1 MQINGRNF
9 TSNSKSKC
17 NPNVTCHYCE
27 RKTHITLD
35 CKVKAWDHANG
46 MLKSQ
51 TDVVV
56 QGSSTLAS
64 TSSIETLQLFMAE
77 KNNCIDT

>member
-1 MQINGRNF
+1 
-9 TSNSKSKC
+9 
-17 NPNVTCHYCE
+17 
-27 RKTHITLD
+27 
-35 CKVKAWDHANG
+35 

>member
-9 TSNSKSKC
+9 TSNSKSKY

-27 RKTHITLD
+27 RKAHIALD
-35 CKVKAWDHANG
+35 CKIKAWDHDNG

-56 QGSSTLAS
+56 QGSSTLTS
-64 TSSIETLQLFMAE
+64 TSSIETLQLFMA
-77 KNNCIDT
+77 KKKIV